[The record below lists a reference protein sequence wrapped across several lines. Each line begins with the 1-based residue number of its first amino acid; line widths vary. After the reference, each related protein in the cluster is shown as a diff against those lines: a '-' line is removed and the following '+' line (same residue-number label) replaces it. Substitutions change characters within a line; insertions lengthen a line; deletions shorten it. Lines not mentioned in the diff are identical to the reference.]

1 MKLKSTLAALLA
13 LTFVAACT
21 PTPPGSNNNDN
32 NGDENNNNETECAA
46 DSECDAP
53 TPICDNG
60 SCVAETPE
68 CSSDAQCS
76 GDTPVCQA
84 GSCVADDTTPECTDD
99 SECSGDTPVCENE
112 TCVAAPEPC
121 TVNTDYTGQIG
132 GDDPNEGGVFTNDA
146 AASTYEAD
154 AGLQA
159 VYDFI
164 KGKVDDGS
172 IVEDDEATADVREDQ
187 FEFEAGSELQV
198 TGAVI
203 TSMRFSTGNGTTLQ
217 DDQRALYLFPGDFP
231 ETDIN
236 GAEYTLKVGQKINFK
251 VTKVAAF
258 GGETPQIAGIS
269 DIEITGEDLDVFVD
283 DATGKALSLADVNK
297 IVRIGGSITGYQ
309 RSDATS
315 RDDASCGD
323 ISNNTA
329 YCFTLS
335 HGPEGAQETLTYR
348 TTAPFVDVGSCVTF
362 VGPVSTFPGEF
373 SENANPQLN
382 INVFD
387 WEFVR

>member
-13 LTFVAACT
+13 LSLAAACT
-21 PTPPGSNNNDN
+21 PTPPGSNGGSDN
-32 NGDENNNNETECAA
+32 NENNTNNTEGCASDA
-46 DSECDAP
+46 ECSAP
-53 TPICDNG
+53 TPICKEG
-60 SCVAETPE
+60 TCVADDVPE

-76 GDTPVCQA
+76 GATPECENGTCVAGSGPECETDGQCAAPTPVCDN
-84 GSCVADDTTPECTDD
+84 G
-99 SECSGDTPVCENE
+99 

-164 KGKVDDGS
+164 KSKVDDGT

-187 FEFEAGSELQV
+187 LALEAGSELQV

-203 TSMRFSTGNGTTLQ
+203 TSMRFSTGNGTTIQ
-217 DDQRALYLFPGDFP
+217 DGQRALYLFPGDFP

-251 VTKVAAF
+251 VTSVAAF
-258 GGETPQIAGIS
+258 GGETPQISGIS

-283 DATGKALSLADVNK
+283 DASGKALSLDDVNRV
-297 IVRIGGSITGYQ
+297 VRIGGLITGYQ
-309 RSDATS
+309 NGEATTREDAG
-315 RDDASCGD
+315 CGS
-323 ISNNTA
+323 ISSNGA
-329 YCFTLS
+329 FCFTLS

-362 VGPVSTFPGEF
+362 VGPVSSFPGEF
-373 SENANPQLN
+373 SDSANPQLN
-382 INVFD
+382 VNVFD